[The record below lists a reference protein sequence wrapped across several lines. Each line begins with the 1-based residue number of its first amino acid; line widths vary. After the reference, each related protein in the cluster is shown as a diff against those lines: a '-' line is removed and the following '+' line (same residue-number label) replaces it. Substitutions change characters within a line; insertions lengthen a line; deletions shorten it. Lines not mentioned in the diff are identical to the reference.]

1 MSKFQTMQLDL
12 DVPIVLPKNDGCAH
26 CRQRL
31 REMSARLKGIESA
44 EISES
49 GPALHLR
56 FDPDLTSASA
66 IEKQVRDIGAKLES
80 SFAHDRLSLEG
91 LDCADC
97 ASTIERMLSRKEGVI
112 WVAVNFPA
120 GDMEIEYDP
129 SRIDAGE
136 IGREITNLGY
146 NASSQRM
153 NHRHTDVYYIPE
165 MDCDEEIALIRKKL
179 GALEGLLDLEFNL
192 VSQKL
197 IVTHT
202 VSPSRIE
209 AALREIK
216 MTPRREKVEQE
227 PSRGLWAAHR
237 RLILTIVSGL
247 LTIAGFLLSRAA
259 MDPRAAIV
267 VYGAAIFSGGWLV
280 ARRGFYALRNRTLD
294 INALMTL
301 AVIGA
306 AAIGQWLEGAAV
318 IFLFSLANL
327 LESWSMNRARRSIK
341 SLMELTPN
349 AARVREGA
357 EERSVPVEEIR
368 IGDILAVRPGERIA
382 LDGKVIEGS
391 SEVDQSPI
399 TGESLPVSK
408 ASGDEVFGGTINRG
422 GYLEIRVS
430 KHVRDTT
437 LAGIIHSVE
446 EAHSRKAPSQ
456 RFVDRFARYYTP
468 AIVLIAALMAI
479 GPPLIAGAAWGMWLY
494 RALVLL
500 VVACPCA
507 LVISTPVTIV
517 SALARATRDG
527 ILFKGGI
534 FLEAVGSVKAFAFDK
549 TGTLT
554 YGSLSVSQVVALNGA
569 DEPTVLRLA
578 SGIESRSEHHL
589 AEAVLAEACSRG
601 IETPEATEFLS
612 MPGKG
617 AAAKV
622 DGSRYYIGNH
632 RLFEE
637 MGWCYPELDERLDAL
652 EKRGNTAVVLGDGR
666 TILGIIAFAD
676 QPRREA
682 STALAG
688 LKKLGVEHTVL
699 LTGDNRCTAGA
710 IVERIG
716 IDSFRSELLPDDK
729 VAVVRELVD
738 RYGAAAMVGDGIN
751 DAPALATATVGIAMG
766 VAGTDAALETA
777 DVALMADDLSKL
789 PLAVRLGRRALR
801 LVRQNIVFSLLLKAV
816 FVALTPLG
824 FTTLW
829 MAVMADMG
837 ASLLV
842 IFNGLRA
849 LGRRV

>member
-1 MSKFQTMQLDL
+1 MHLDL
-12 DVPIVLPKNDGCAH
+12 DVPVVIPKNEDCEH
-26 CRQRL
+26 CRRRL
-31 REMSARLKGIESA
+31 REMSARLTGVESVELA
-44 EISES
+44 E
-49 GPALHLR
+49 GGRRLHLR
-56 FDPDLTSASA
+56 FDPDLTSATA
-66 IEKQVRDIGAKLES
+66 IEEQVRELGVKLEG
-80 SFAHDRLSLEG
+80 SFAHDRLALEG

-97 ASTIERMLSRKEGVI
+97 ASTIERALSRKDGI
-112 WVAVNFPA
+112 LWVAVNFPA
-120 GDMEIEYDP
+120 GQMEVEYDP
-129 SRIDAGE
+129 SLIQTGE
-136 IGREITNLGY
+136 IGREIANLGY
-146 NASSQRM
+146 SASSRRGD
-153 NHRHTDVYYIPE
+153 HRHSDVFYIPE

-179 GALEGLLDLEFNL
+179 GALEGVLDLDFNL

-197 IVTHT
+197 TVAHT
-202 VSPSRIE
+202 LSPERIE
-209 AALREIK
+209 TALREIQ

-227 PSRGLWAAHR
+227 PSRGFWATHK
-237 RLILTIVSGL
+237 RLILTIASGL
-247 LTIAGFLLSRAA
+247 LTIGGFILSLAA
-259 MDPRAAIV
+259 VDQRAAIV
-267 VYGAAIFSGGWLV
+267 VYAAAILSGGWLV
-280 ARRGFYALRNRTLD
+280 ARKGFYALRNRTLD
-294 INALMTL
+294 INVLMTL

-306 AAIGQWLEGAAV
+306 AAIGEWLEGATV

-327 LESWSMNRARRSIK
+327 LESWSMNRARRSIR

-349 AARVREGA
+349 VARVRDGKG
-357 EERSVPVEEIR
+357 ERSVPVEEVH

-382 LDGKVIEGS
+382 LDGTVIEGS

-437 LAGIIHSVE
+437 LSRIIHSVE
-446 EAHSRKAPSQ
+446 EAQSRKAPSQ

-468 AIVLIAALMAI
+468 AIVLIAAAMAV
-479 GPPLIAGAAWGMWLY
+479 GPPLIAGAAWGVWFY

-534 FLEAVGSVKAFAFDK
+534 FLEAVGSLKAFAFDK

-554 YGSLSVSQVVALNGA
+554 YGKLSVSQVVALNGA
-569 DEPTVLRLA
+569 DEQTVLRLA
-578 SGIESRSEHHL
+578 SGVESRSEHHL
-589 AEAVLAEACSRG
+589 AEAILAETRRRG
-601 IETPEATEFLS
+601 IEVPAAEEFLS

-617 AAAKV
+617 AAATV
-622 DGSRYYIGNH
+622 EGSRYYIGNH

-637 MGWCYPELDERLDAL
+637 MGWCYPEVDAQLDIL
-652 EKRGNTAVVLGDGR
+652 EKRGNTAVLLGDGR
-666 TILGIIAFAD
+666 TILGIIAVAD

-682 STALAG
+682 AEALAG
-688 LKKLGVEHTVL
+688 LKKLGVEQTVL
-699 LTGDNRCTAGA
+699 LTGDNRSTAGA
-710 IVERIG
+710 IAERIG
-716 IDSFRSELLPDDK
+716 IDSFRAELLPEDK
-729 VAVVRELVD
+729 VAAVRELVA
-738 RYGAAAMVGDGIN
+738 RHGAAAMVGDGIN
-751 DAPALATATVGIAMG
+751 DAPALATATVGVAMG

-777 DVALMADDLSKL
+777 DVALISDDLSKL

-801 LVRQNIVFSLLLKAV
+801 LVKQNIAFSLLLKAV
-816 FVALTPLG
+816 FIALTPLG
-824 FTTLW
+824 LTTLW
-829 MAVMADMG
+829 MAVLADMG

-849 LGRRV
+849 LGRKV